1 MTYIKVGKYGKWD
14 FKPEY
19 SLSKYDGLPEDAWIG
34 FLREGIKPFSTR
46 ENARPFS
53 VEEQKRILTVGSC
66 LTCHEDKSNVMNK
79 SLIDFENVL
88 EQVSSSCLLPR

>member
-1 MTYIKVGKYGKWD
+1 MIFSKWN
-14 FKPEY
+14 FKPEF
-19 SLSKYDGLPEDAWIG
+19 SLSKNDSLPVDAWIG

-53 VEEQKRILTVGSC
+53 IEEQKNILTVGTC
-66 LTCHEDKSNVMNK
+66 LTCHEDNSNVMNK

-88 EQVSSSCLLPR
+88 EQVSSSCLLPRWD